1 MARRTN
7 PLKIQLWKDRLT
19 SFHDSGKTVA
29 VFCQSLPCSVNSFYA
44 WKRRIETAPEYD
56 IAIEAPQKQAQKQ
69 AQKPAAFLPMMLRS
83 TRELCVSIELPD
95 GVSILVPCEATD
107 AIRIVLERVA

>member
-56 IAIEAPQKQAQKQ
+56 IAIEAPQKQAQK
-69 AQKPAAFLPMMLRS
+69 PTAFLPVMLRS
-83 TRELCVSIELPD
+83 ARKLFVSNQLPD
-95 GVSILVPCEATD
+95 GVSILGPCEATD